1 MILHCPTYNYCSL
14 DVKSFMPSI
23 LSLFSVRGSSNSKLT
38 WIMWQHLGLIFHCGI
53 CMPQCVT
60 GNVVFHKTATL
71 EFRGALNFVY
81 ILEDAL
87 MNAFVDMSSWMQKC
101 KSVHLCFLFFWK
113 EVCAP
118 NSSCRQDLLSQQ
130 ACSSFPNL
138 PLMLPLPIILSF
150 INCPPI

>member
-1 MILHCPTYNYCSL
+1 MAFVFFLNLFCLKVDDSALPHLQLLLSGCEKFHALYLESL
-14 DVKSFMPSI
+14 
-23 LSLFSVRGSSNSKLT
+23 LNSVRGSSNSKLT

-60 GNVVFHKTATL
+60 GNVVFHKTAIL

-101 KSVHLCFLFFWK
+101 KSVHLCFLLVFFKRSVRSK
-113 EVCAP
+113 E
-118 NSSCRQDLLSQQ
+118 LLS
-130 ACSSFPNL
+130 AGSFVSASL
-138 PLMLPLPIILSF
+138 FVLS
-150 INCPPI
+150 